1 MNFFKIYSLFP
12 VFIQNILC
20 SIKGYKLERERYGGE
35 YKELFES
42 LKKSDDWNEDEI
54 IKYKEQQI
62 SQILKYAYEHTKFYR
77 RFFDQYGVKPEDF
90 KCLNDLSKFPILTKE
105 LVRENWED
113 MISDEFK
120 RKDLIAYHTSGST
133 GKALDFFWTKH
144 SLRYYWAVVWR
155 GRDRFGVKKGD
166 LHINFTG
173 KIVVPISQTKP
184 PYWRYNRPLNQY
196 MLNMQHITQDKIKDI
211 VEFINRKK
219 ARFFVGYPSIIHSF
233 AMLVEETGL
242 TIKNPPLYIFSS
254 AEKMYDFQREV
265 IERVFK
271 GVKIIEHYGFSENAA
286 SASKNTGGLYQVDY
300 ELGHMELKT
309 PVMHDGFLTGE
320 ILATG
325 FQNLGMP
332 FIRYEIG
339 DTATFISNNII
350 SDIEGRNGDFVITPE
365 GAKVMRFGYIFKC
378 TREIKECQIAQ
389 KKEGEMIVRAIL
401 RQGADINGLEN
412 DIRAAVKE
420 WISPTIKVLFE
431 YVDAIPRTKAG
442 KFKAV
447 VSELP

>member
-20 SIKGYKLERERYGGE
+20 SLKGYKLERERYGGE
-35 YKELFES
+35 YQEIFES
-42 LKKSDDWNEDEI
+42 LKESDGWSDDKI
-54 IKYKEQQI
+54 ITYKEHKI
-62 SQILKYAYEHTKFYR
+62 AQILKYAYEHTKFYR
-77 RFFDQYGVKPEDF
+77 SFFDRNGVKPEDF
-90 KCLNDLSKFPILTKE
+90 KCLDDLSKFPILTKE
-105 LVRENWED
+105 LVRDNWKD
-113 MISDEFK
+113 MISDEFE

-133 GKALDFFWTKH
+133 GKALDFFWTRH
-144 SLRYYWAVVWR
+144 SLRYYWAIVWR
-155 GRDRFGVKKGD
+155 GRERFGIKKGD
-166 LHINFTG
+166 LHLNFTG

-196 MLNMQHITQDKIKDI
+196 MLNMQHITKDKIADI

-233 AMLVEETGL
+233 AMLVEEAGL
-242 TIKNPPLYIFSS
+242 IIENPPLYIFSS

-286 SASKNTGGLYQVDY
+286 SASKNTEGLYQVDY

-309 PVMHDGFLTGE
+309 PVMHDGLSTGE

-339 DTATFISNNII
+339 DTATFINNNII
-350 SDIEGRNGDFVITPE
+350 SDIEGRNEDYIITPE
-365 GAKVMRFGYIFKC
+365 GGKIMRFDYIFKA
-378 TREIKECQIAQ
+378 TSGLKESQVAQ
-389 KKEGEMIVRAIL
+389 KKEGEMIVRAVL

-431 YVDAIPRTKAG
+431 YVDAIPRTKTG

>member
-1 MNFFKIYSLFP
+1 MDFFKIYSRFP

-35 YKELFES
+35 YKKLFES

-54 IKYKEQQI
+54 ITYKEQQI

-90 KCLNDLSKFPILTKE
+90 KCLDDLSKFPILTKE

-155 GRDRFGVKKGD
+155 GRDRFGIKKGD

-173 KIVVPISQTKP
+173 KIVVPLSQTKP

-233 AMLVEETGL
+233 AILVEEAGL
-242 TIKNPPLYIFSS
+242 KIYNPPLYIFSS

-271 GVKIIEHYGFSENAA
+271 GVRIIEHYGFSENAA
-286 SASKNTGGLYQVDY
+286 SASKNTEGLYQVDY
-300 ELGHMELKT
+300 ELGHMELKKSII
-309 PVMHDGFLTGE
+309 HDGLSTGE

-339 DTATFISNNII
+339 DTATFISSYII

-378 TREIKECQIAQ
+378 TKDIKECQIAQ
-389 KKEGEMIVRAIL
+389 KKEGEMIVRAVL
-401 RQGADINGLEN
+401 RQGADISGLEN

>member
-20 SIKGYKLERERYGGE
+20 SLKGYKLERERYGGE
-35 YKELFES
+35 YQEIFES
-42 LKKSDDWNEDEI
+42 LKESDGWSDEKI
-54 IKYKEQQI
+54 ITYKEHKI
-62 SQILKYAYEHTKFYR
+62 AQILKYAYEHTKFYR
-77 RFFDQYGVKPEDF
+77 SFFDRNGVKPEDF
-90 KCLNDLSKFPILTKE
+90 KCLDDLSKFPILTKE
-105 LVRENWED
+105 LVRDNWKD
-113 MISDEFK
+113 MISDEFE

-133 GKALDFFWTKH
+133 GKALDFFWTRH
-144 SLRYYWAVVWR
+144 SLRYYWAIVWR
-155 GRDRFGVKKGD
+155 GRERFGIKKGD
-166 LHINFTG
+166 LHLNFTG
-173 KIVVPISQTKP
+173 KIVVPISQAKP

-196 MLNMQHITQDKIKDI
+196 MLNMQHITKDKIADI

-233 AMLVEETGL
+233 AMLVEEAGL
-242 TIKNPPLYIFSS
+242 IIENPPLYIFSS

-286 SASKNTGGLYQVDY
+286 SASKNTEGLYQVDY

-309 PVMHDGFLTGE
+309 PVMHDGLLTGE

-339 DTATFISNNII
+339 DTATFINNNII

-389 KKEGEMIVRAIL
+389 KKEGEMVVRAIL